1 MKFRQARKRSLW
13 GRKVNTVYKTW
24 RGTSFELK
32 KLRKPKFRLEAP
44 DACCSDWIGNKVS
57 IFISIIRHHLC
68 YSYRNV
74 SSQRLI
80 VFLFYVENESKKQRY
95 LVMGKRISTSN
106 GKNVKLV
113 PTFIHPWVRSK
124 VSFKN
129 FLGLYLSIEISL
141 IQRIIKLLIYFH
153 S

>member
-57 IFISIIRHHLC
+57 IFISIIRHHFIEMF
-68 YSYRNV
+68 

-124 VSFKN
+124 VGYEYF
-129 FLGLYLSIEISL
+129 F
-141 IQRIIKLLIYFH
+141 RILHIYG
-153 S
+153 SK